1 MNLELAEMFSVLK
14 LKYALESY
22 KALNSDPNLLEKL
35 SLDDA
40 LSTILSAEITS
51 RESNHQAMLLRMAR
65 IPLLGDLSDISYDDE
80 RGQQFVKVMAG
91 LKSMEW
97 IKNAQNLCI
106 YGASGTGKSYLSSV
120 FAREAVRKGLSVLY
134 CNAADLQAELVVK
147 KNSGRHDYGLMRKN
161 LLNKK
166 LLIIDD
172 FCLRAPD
179 DAEQSVLFDILNDR
193 TGKRSTLVTSQKDR
207 NLWIEDMK
215 ITPMAES
222 IAERLCAN
230 AWNLVLEGNS
240 RRKTLN

>member
-97 IKNAQNLCI
+97 IKTPKTCVSMAPQ
-106 YGASGTGKSYLSSV
+106 
-120 FAREAVRKGLSVLY
+120 VL
-134 CNAADLQAELVVK
+134 VK
-147 KNSGRHDYGLMRKN
+147 A
-161 LLNKK
+161 
-166 LLIIDD
+166 I
-172 FCLRAPD
+172 
-179 DAEQSVLFDILNDR
+179 
-193 TGKRSTLVTSQKDR
+193 
-207 NLWIEDMK
+207 
-215 ITPMAES
+215 
-222 IAERLCAN
+222 
-230 AWNLVLEGNS
+230 
-240 RRKTLN
+240 